1 MKKLKNMAEVAKR
14 LSHKKIST
22 PVVCPKCGSAR
33 IDLYLGGYAGRIYK
47 CLDCGYIGS
56 VVIELEEE
64 KR

>member
-33 IDLYLGGYAGRIYK
+33 IDLYLGGYAGRTYK
-47 CLDCGYIGS
+47 CLDCGYIGP